1 MAIGFNFLSKTKMG
15 ALQNAGAVNTN
26 NAQQTNNNN
35 NIGEALAN
43 NGAKKQDNADM
54 ANMSTSDLIKYVYQ
68 NNGSQPNIKNKK
80 SEDGENKLPVNV
92 EYNNQKFST
101 QGKGLKEVAKDIALK
116 TGDSSL
122 KIESELKKK
131 YLTST
136 KGAAKGF
143 SLNLQA

>member
-15 ALQNAGAVNTN
+15 SLQNAGNANTN
-26 NAQQTNNNN
+26 PQKTNNNN
-35 NIGEALAN
+35 ANIGEALAN
-43 NGAKKQDNADM
+43 NANKKENADM

-68 NNGSQPNIKNKK
+68 NNGSAPNVKDKK
-80 SEDGENKLPVNV
+80 SGDAPDKLPVNV
-92 EYNNQKFST
+92 EYNNQKFDT
-101 QGKGLKEVAKDIALK
+101 YGKGLKDVAKEIAQK

-122 KIESELKKK
+122 KVESELKKK

-136 KGAAKGF
+136 KGAAKGI